1 MHGVRCL
8 RSSLR
13 TRRTTTRGSRLQTC
27 LIPSV
32 STYIV
37 RRSVMEEGTRPE
49 YTIPISSSNYV
60 WGMVKRVGMFNAEG
74 WLALFKGES
83 SMRLSVTS
91 SGHDIVSAI
100 VGLLTSCVNDVLSS
114 TLQPTVQI
122 ILQSIFTPSPSKSPS
137 IFLPVPSHLPTG
149 PILSPLDLVRTR
161 LIVQSFL
168 PKYRSCAGP
177 LDALSKTLRDEGV
190 LKGVYLHSCL
200 VIPAILDTSLDH
212 SNLRQSPTIHR
223 H

>member
-1 MHGVRCL
+1 
-8 RSSLR
+8 
-13 TRRTTTRGSRLQTC
+13 
-27 LIPSV
+27 
-32 STYIV
+32 
-37 RRSVMEEGTRPE
+37 MEEGTRPE

-60 WGMVKRVGMFNAEG
+60 WGMVKRVGRFNAEG

-83 SMRLSVTS
+83 SMRPSVTS

-137 IFLPVPSHLPTG
+137 IFLPVPSHLLTG
-149 PILSPLDLVRTR
+149 PILSPLDP

-177 LDALSKTLRDEGV
+177 LDALSKTLRDEGG